1 MGKYVA
7 LAIVAAS
14 LAGCYTT
21 PAYEN
26 SAAAGGTAPSTAV
39 VGTHDVR
46 VAFNNGVTRNVP
58 TDYNL
63 REGDRVIMLTNGK
76 VGPL

>member
-26 SAAAGGTAPSTAV
+26 SAAAGGTAANTA
-39 VGTHDVR
+39 THDVS
-46 VAFNNGVTRNVP
+46 VKFDNGVTKTVP

-63 REGDRVIMLTNGK
+63 RGGDRVIMLTNGK

>member
-7 LAIVAAS
+7 IAIAAAS
-14 LAGCYTT
+14 LTGCYTT
-21 PAYEN
+21 SPN
-26 SAAAGGTAPSTAV
+26 DSAAAGGTAPAV
-39 VGTHDVR
+39 VGTHEVTAR
-46 VAFNNGVTRNVP
+46 FNNGITKNVL

-63 REGDRVIMLTNGK
+63 REGDRVIMLSNGK

>member
-7 LAIVAAS
+7 IAIAAAS
-14 LAGCYTT
+14 LTGCYTT
-21 PAYEN
+21 PAYES
-26 SAAAGGTAPSTAV
+26 SAAAGGTAPAT
-39 VGTHDVR
+39 VGTHEVR
-46 VAFNNGVTRNVP
+46 AAFNNGVTKNVL

-63 REGDRVIMLTNGK
+63 REGDRVIMLSNGK

>member
-7 LAIVAAS
+7 IAIVAAS

-21 PAYEN
+21 PPSN
-26 SAAAGGTAPSTAV
+26 SAAAGGTAATTS
-39 VGTHDVR
+39 GTHDVR
-46 VAFNNGVTRNVP
+46 VAFDNGVEKNVA

-63 REGDRVIMLTNGK
+63 RQGDRVIMLSSGK

>member
-1 MGKYVA
+1 MVKYVA
-7 LAIVAAS
+7 LAIAAAS

-21 PAYEN
+21 SPN
-26 SAAAGGTAPSTAV
+26 DSAVAGGSAPATHN
-39 VGTHDVR
+39 VGVR
-46 VAFNNGVTRNVP
+46 FDNGVERNVA

-63 REGDRVIMLTNGK
+63 RGGDRVIMLSNGK

>member
-1 MGKYVA
+1 MGKYVV
-7 LAIVAAS
+7 LAIASLS

-21 PAYEN
+21 PANE
-26 SAAAGGTAPSTAV
+26 SAAAGGTAATTS
-39 VGTHDVR
+39 THDVR
-46 VAFNNGVTRNVP
+46 VAFDTGHELNVP

-63 REGDRVIMLTNGK
+63 RKGDRVIMLSNGK

>member
-1 MGKYVA
+1 MGKYVFVAIAA
-7 LAIVAAS
+7 LS

-21 PAYEN
+21 APN
-26 SAAAGGTAPSTAV
+26 DSAAAGGSAATASNTHN
-39 VGTHDVR
+39 VGVR
-46 VAFNNGVTRNVP
+46 FDTGVEKTVP

-63 REGDRVIMLTNGK
+63 RQGDRVIMLSNGK

>member
-1 MGKYVA
+1 MGKYAA
-7 LAIVAAS
+7 LAILAAS

-21 PAYEN
+21 PAN
-26 SAAAGGTAPSTAV
+26 DSAAAGGTAATTS
-39 VGTHDVR
+39 GTHDVR
-46 VAFNNGVTRNVP
+46 VAFDNGVEKNVA

-63 REGDRVIMLTNGK
+63 RQGDRVIMLTNGK